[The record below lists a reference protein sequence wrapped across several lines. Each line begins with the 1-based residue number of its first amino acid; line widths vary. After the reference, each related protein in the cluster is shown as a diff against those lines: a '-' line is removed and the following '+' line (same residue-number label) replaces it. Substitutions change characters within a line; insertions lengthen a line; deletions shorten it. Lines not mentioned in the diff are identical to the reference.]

1 MVDHIWK
8 CLSVP
13 SKGSLPPPFI
23 VTRRGGAHE
32 WGAWKSSF
40 SPESRGTVAEYCRKY
55 TVGHG
60 VRRDSRPGYRPW
72 SCGDRS
78 GVLPAPA
85 SGVTAFRGPC
95 RSGSGVLQ
103 RWHSAGPA
111 GQSLVCTSS
120 SGARGGPGPPGRS
133 TSMHIRRPGRHVEV
147 PDPSRGVRGPG
158 CGDGRPSSRGPW

>member
-1 MVDHIWK
+1 MMDHVRQPLL
-8 CLSVP
+8 CVSP
-13 SKGSLPPPFI
+13 ERENERASGSLPPPFI

-32 WGAWKSSF
+32 WKSSF

-60 VRRDSRPGYRPW
+60 VRRGSRPGYRPW
-72 SCGDRS
+72 SCGDRA

-111 GQSLVCTSS
+111 GQSFVCTSS

-133 TSMHIRRPGRHVEV
+133 AGVHTRRSG
-147 PDPSRGVRGPG
+147 GL
-158 CGDGRPSSRGPW
+158 RPCVLSAPF

>member
-1 MVDHIWK
+1 MEV
-8 CLSVP
+8 V
-13 SKGSLPPPFI
+13 
-23 VTRRGGAHE
+23 V
-32 WGAWKSSF
+32 

-60 VRRDSRPGYRPW
+60 VRCGSRPGYRPC
-72 SCGDRS
+72 SCGDRA

-111 GQSLVCTSS
+111 GQSLACS
-120 SGARGGPGPPGRS
+120 SGGGARSGPGPLGRS
-133 TSMHIRRPGRHVEV
+133 TGVHIRRSGRHVEV
-147 PDPSRGVRGPG
+147 PDPSRGVRGSG
-158 CGDGRPSSRGPW
+158 CGRWAFLFEGSVATPDFLPSGRWARGHMYDEVESGRPELAE

>member
-1 MVDHIWK
+1 M
-8 CLSVP
+8 S
-13 SKGSLPPPFI
+13 
-23 VTRRGGAHE
+23 GGAQ
-32 WGAWKSSF
+32 KSSF

-55 TVGHG
+55 TVGHD
-60 VRRDSRPGYRPW
+60 VRRGSRPGYRPW
-72 SCGDRS
+72 SCGDRA

-85 SGVTAFRGPC
+85 SAVTAFRGPC

-133 TSMHIRRPGRHVEV
+133 TRMHIRRSGRHMEV
-147 PDPSRGVRGPG
+147 PDPSRGSEAPGVVTGVPLRGVRGDTGPPPQRKMGPG
-158 CGDGRPSSRGPW
+158 PYV